1 MTICIAVGTDE
12 GHVVCMTDTAISLG
26 NNRFNTPTIK
36 GEYYGCDFIMW
47 SGDVWCAQKVL
58 RENPAEVTFQE
69 ACDKFGKRY
78 RDDEKHP
85 SVPVDFLR
93 VTPHLDIEVWEGNG
107 SCIGGFDYAC
117 IGHGSFTA
125 WPLLDALHK
134 RMRVKSVYNVKKM
147 LGEVGRLTEKYD
159 ATVYRPLVFEVY

>member
-1 MTICIAVGTDE
+1 MTVCIAARAGDN
-12 GHVVCMTDTAISLG
+12 VVCMSDTAISVG
-26 NNRFNTPTIK
+26 NNRFNQPSIK
-36 GEYYGCDFIMW
+36 GEYYGVDFVMW
-47 SGDVWCAQKVL
+47 SGDVWAAQKVL
-58 RENPAEVTFQE
+58 RSNPAELTFLE
-69 ACDKFGKRY
+69 AVEKYGKKY

-93 VTPHLDIEVWEGNG
+93 VDACRDIEVWEGSG

-125 WPLLDALHK
+125 WPLMDALY
-134 RMRVKSVYNVKKM
+134 RRIRNPTVYNVKKM

-159 ATVYRPLVFEVY
+159 STVYRPFEYEVY